1 MGAIKEN
8 LIYNIENIVNKMD
21 ELGLFDY
28 EEAENEALF
37 EDIQEAIMNDD
48 TTALIYLYQLLDE
61 NKNTRKEKAFLI
73 DCILG
78 KENKA
83 DRLMDVA
90 INYQMDQ
97 EKIYNMVYDQ
107 MIKNFFKIY
116 LLLNFSLLLT
126 CFFLFWVVIHLK
138 F

>member
-28 EEAENEALF
+28 EEAENEAVF

-107 MIKNFFKIY
+107 MIKNFFY
-116 LLLNFSLLLT
+116 
-126 CFFLFWVVIHLK
+126 K
-138 F
+138 FGKKYNALDEFIENGIC

>member
-37 EDIQEAIMNDD
+37 EDIQ
-48 TTALIYLYQLLDE
+48 
-61 NKNTRKEKAFLI
+61 
-73 DCILG
+73 
-78 KENKA
+78 
-83 DRLMDVA
+83 VA

-107 MIKNFFKIY
+107 MIKNFFY
-116 LLLNFSLLLT
+116 
-126 CFFLFWVVIHLK
+126 K
-138 F
+138 FGKKYNALDEFIENGIC

>member
-1 MGAIKEN
+1 MGAIKEI
-8 LIYNIENIVNKMD
+8 LIYNVENIVNKMD
-21 ELGLFDY
+21 ELGFFDY
-28 EEAENEALF
+28 EEAENEAIF
-37 EDIQEAIMNDD
+37 DDIQEAIINDD
-48 TTALIYLYQLLDE
+48 TTALMYLYQLLDE

-83 DRLMDVA
+83 EKLRDVA

-107 MIKNFFKIY
+107 MIKNFFY
-116 LLLNFSLLLT
+116 
-126 CFFLFWVVIHLK
+126 K
-138 F
+138 FGKKYNMLDEFIENGIC

>member
-90 INYQMDQ
+90 INYQ
-97 EKIYNMVYDQ
+97 N
-107 MIKNFFKIY
+107 
-116 LLLNFSLLLT
+116 
-126 CFFLFWVVIHLK
+126 VIV
-138 F
+138 

>member
-1 MGAIKEN
+1 MGAIKEI
-8 LIYNIENIVNKMD
+8 LIYNVENIVNKMD
-21 ELGLFDY
+21 ELGFFDY
-28 EEAENEALF
+28 EEAENEAIF
-37 EDIQEAIMNDD
+37 DDIQEAIINDD

-83 DRLMDVA
+83 EKLRDVA

-107 MIKNFFKIY
+107 MIKNFFY
-116 LLLNFSLLLT
+116 
-126 CFFLFWVVIHLK
+126 K
-138 F
+138 FGKKYNMLDEFIENGIC

>member
-107 MIKNFFKIY
+107 MIKNFFYYKAFY
-116 LLLNFSLLLT
+116 F
-126 CFFLFWVVIHLK
+126 
-138 F
+138 